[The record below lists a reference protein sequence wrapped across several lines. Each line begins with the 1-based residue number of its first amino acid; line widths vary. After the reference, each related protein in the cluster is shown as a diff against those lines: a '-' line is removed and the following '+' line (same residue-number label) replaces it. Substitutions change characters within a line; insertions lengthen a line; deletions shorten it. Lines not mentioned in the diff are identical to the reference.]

1 MRLSKAYKV
10 RAPLILYKLAARVTS
25 HIAEAGSHTPQT
37 LPFRAIRRCSRERA
51 SAQLLQLAEKSPDR
65 AGDSFS
71 YSSTSGFTSV
81 HMQMRDLIAS
91 FRCNIDL
98 SN

>member
-1 MRLSKAYKV
+1 MMRLSKAYKV

-51 SAQLLQLAEKSPDR
+51 RAQLQLAEKFPDR

-71 YSSTSGFTSV
+71 
-81 HMQMRDLIAS
+81 
-91 FRCNIDL
+91 
-98 SN
+98 